1 MPSFEINYETLT
13 VRGAYISQENLLIL
27 LLGGDLS
34 QEFLLGVG
42 DLLLPGLAGQFL
54 GGPAL
59 LVHLL
64 LGSRFAV
71 WIGTDGIVSLLVHA
85 LQVVGLQTGLDELRE
100 LLLVSVFVLLLQVT
114 HVIGDVTTE
123 DMFTMD
129 FGVKFVGFVV
139 VARETLGGV
148 GDVDATVSSTLH
160 GAKDAGTGRG
170 SGQTDVQAGVE
181 SASLS
186 LILDH
191 ELVTVDLSLTL
202 VDVAQVELVQNLK
215 FSSVLKSYYIL

>member
-1 MPSFEINYETLT
+1 
-13 VRGAYISQENLLIL
+13 
-27 LLGGDLS
+27 
-34 QEFLLGVG
+34 
-42 DLLLPGLAGQFL
+42 
-54 GGPAL
+54 
-59 LVHLL
+59 
-64 LGSRFAV
+64 
-71 WIGTDGIVSLLVHA
+71 
-85 LQVVGLQTGLDELRE
+85 
-100 LLLVSVFVLLLQVT
+100 
-114 HVIGDVTTE
+114 
-123 DMFTMD
+123 MD

-160 GAKDAGTGRG
+160 GAKDAGTSRG